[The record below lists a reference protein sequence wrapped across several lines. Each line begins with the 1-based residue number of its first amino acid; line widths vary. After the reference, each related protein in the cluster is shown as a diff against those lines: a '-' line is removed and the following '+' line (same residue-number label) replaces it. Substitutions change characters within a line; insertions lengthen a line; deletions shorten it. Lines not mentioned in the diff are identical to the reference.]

1 MAEEAP
7 KKLILPIKEEG
18 GRLFLTITPDIK
30 SRYKLGEIRSNML
43 ELGVG
48 NMRLDLIRAVIEK
61 ASGQPEDIGPV
72 FTYFDKEKEKYI
84 TVMVA
89 DDEQWALMDVG
100 NWSVAQITADDLR
113 FCLYKAGV
121 VEGIREDNLVEA
133 VAKKEANREFP
144 VAEAVS
150 PVDGEDAQI
159 EHIVTVSHKPK
170 PKILDDG
177 SVDLKSYDLLVAVN
191 KDQVLTRKIPAKHG
205 IPGATVRGR
214 PIPAR
219 QGNDVRLSASK
230 GTYVSEDGLEFR
242 AAADGN
248 VLKDSKGCLYV
259 EQVYNVRGDLGY
271 STGNIDC
278 AGDVKIGGDVLSG
291 FSVVAT
297 GDIVIHGVIEG
308 ARVVSKK
315 GSVMV
320 KGGIHGKQRQAYI
333 KAKETVAAKFVQ
345 EATVFADDTV
355 MVSGHVLD
363 STIKAGKKV
372 DVSSQRGSVLNSL
385 VQAGEEV
392 IVRNLGGSRSRGT
405 EARIADTEKDAD
417 EIRGRIAELEQFIAG
432 SAEKLDKLKEV
443 VDSLKKAAGPAAQ
456 VDSSLKSYVEM
467 IKEENEKL
475 RNAMEEQSGLRNL
488 LAKLLRGQI
497 TVIDTSYPGS
507 KVSIAGLV
515 ETVKD
520 PLQALVYCVE
530 RGQLTSKPYKATR

>member
-1 MAEEAP
+1 MAEAAT
-7 KKLILPIKEEG
+7 KRLILPIKEEG

-30 SRYKLGEIRSNML
+30 DRYNLAEIRSNML

-48 NMRLDLIRAVIEK
+48 NMRLDRIRAVIEK

-72 FTYFDKEKEKYI
+72 LTYFDKEKEKHI
-84 TVMVA
+84 KVTVA
-89 DDEQWALMDVG
+89 ADEQWALIEVD
-100 NWSVAQITADDLR
+100 NWTLSEILADDLR

-121 VEGIREDNLVEA
+121 VEGIKEDVLAEVM
-133 VAKKEANREFP
+133 VRKEANKEIL

-177 SVDLKSYDLLVAVN
+177 SVDLKSYDLLVAVT
-191 KDQVLTRKIPAKHG
+191 KDQMLTRKTRAKKG
-205 IPGATVRGR
+205 FSGATVRGR
-214 PIPAR
+214 PIAAK
-219 QGNDVRLSASK
+219 QGNDVRISAGK
-230 GTYVSEDGLEFR
+230 GTYLSEDGLELR
-242 AAADGN
+242 ASADGN
-248 VLKDSKGCLYV
+248 VLKDSKGNLFV
-259 EQVYNVRGDLGY
+259 EQVYSVRGDLGY

-278 AGDVKIGGDVLSG
+278 LGDVKIGGDVLSG

-320 KGGIHGKQRQAYI
+320 KGGIHGKQNQAYI
-333 KAKETVAAKFVQ
+333 EAKDTVAAKFIQ
-345 EATVFADDTV
+345 EATIIAGDTA

-372 DVSSQRGSVLNSL
+372 DISSPRGSVLNSL
-385 VQAGEEV
+385 VQAGEEL
-392 IVRNLGGSRSRGT
+392 IIRNLGGAHSRGT
-405 EARIADTEKDAD
+405 EARISDTEKSTD
-417 EIRGRIAELEQFIAG
+417 EIRERISKLEE
-432 SAEKLDKLKEV
+432 SATLLQENLGKLKEI
-443 VDSLKKAAGPAAQ
+443 VDRVKSAGGPVAQ
-456 VDSSLKSYVEM
+456 IDLRVKNYVER
-467 IKEENEKL
+467 IKEENDKL
-475 RNAMEEQSGLRNL
+475 SEAIVEQTALKTV

-497 TVIDTSYPGS
+497 TIIDTLYPGS
-507 KVSIAGLV
+507 KLSIAGLE

-520 PLQALVYCVE
+520 PIKHLIYFVE
-530 RGQLTSKPYKATR
+530 KGQLTCKPAG